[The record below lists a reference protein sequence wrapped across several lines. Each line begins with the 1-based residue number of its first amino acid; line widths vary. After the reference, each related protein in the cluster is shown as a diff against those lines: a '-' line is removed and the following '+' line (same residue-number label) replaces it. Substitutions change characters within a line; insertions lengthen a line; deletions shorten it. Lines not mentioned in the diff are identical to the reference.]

1 MHTILCGVLQKGFS
15 FRNRN
20 NAFKSGIQFMVEEAN
35 AGIFGEQESF
45 MSQIELNDALT
56 QSLAEPTRR
65 AILEQLR
72 YGAKTVNEI
81 VLATGRKQPNISN
94 HLARMR
100 NQGLLRTQRTGRQ
113 IYYSI
118 ATPYAE
124 MLMRFHEATASPR
137 QDQEALENTSS
148 LDAWRSLY
156 LGAITSGNEEQ
167 ALTLVNTFLAHHIPL
182 EQIYTEVFEWAM
194 HEIGKGYEQGEI
206 SIAEEHLAS
215 AITERMIVRVGQF
228 YMPMVKG
235 SHRALI
241 GCVAGNYHTLGIR
254 MLADGLREYG
264 WDILFLGANVP
275 LDSFISTITQA
286 RPHLVLISCM
296 LEEQWEETRRV
307 LDRLATLL
315 KETPEQK
322 FLVLVGGLYLNE
334 HPELLPTLP
343 IGLFATDLTSL
354 RLAVLEY
361 FPEAQVSLLSEP

>member
-1 MHTILCGVLQKGFS
+1 
-15 FRNRN
+15 
-20 NAFKSGIQFMVEEAN
+20 
-35 AGIFGEQESF
+35 
-45 MSQIELNDALT
+45 MSQTELNDALT

-113 IYYSI
+113 IFYSI

-124 MLMRFHEATASPR
+124 ILMRFHEATTAPA
-137 QDQEALENTSS
+137 QEPESLENTSS
-148 LDAWRSLY
+148 LEAWRSLY

-182 EQIYTEVFEWAM
+182 EQIYIEVFEWAM
-194 HEIGKGYEQGEI
+194 HEIGKGYEKGEI

-235 SHRALI
+235 RYRALI

-254 MLADGLREYG
+254 ILADGLREFG

-275 LDSFISTITQA
+275 LESFVKTITQTH
-286 RPHLVLISCM
+286 PHIVLISCM
-296 LEEQWEETRRV
+296 LEEHWEEARRV
-307 LDRLATLL
+307 LDRLATLQR
-315 KETPEQK
+315 ETTDRK
-322 FLVLVGGLYLNE
+322 FLVLVGGLYLNK
-334 HPELLPTLP
+334 HPEILPTLP
-343 IGLFATDLTSL
+343 IGLFASDLTSL
-354 RLAVLEY
+354 RLTLLEHY
-361 FPEAQVSLLSEP
+361 PETQNSLVSEPHQG